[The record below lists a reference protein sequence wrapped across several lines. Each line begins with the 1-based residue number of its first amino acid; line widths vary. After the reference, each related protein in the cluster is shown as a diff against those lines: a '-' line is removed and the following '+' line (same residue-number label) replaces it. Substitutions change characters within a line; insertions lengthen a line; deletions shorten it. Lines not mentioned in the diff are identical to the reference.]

1 MREALINSIGMP
13 RGTSVAL
20 RNIGRVARLES
31 TKARIG
37 DYYMLKRFFQTI
49 AIIGLALSS
58 LGLVAVA
65 MGRF

>member
-1 MREALINSIGMP
+1 
-13 RGTSVAL
+13 
-20 RNIGRVARLES
+20 
-31 TKARIG
+31 
-37 DYYMLKRFFQTI
+37 MLKRFFQTI